1 MQQLMPILTVALQ
14 EGLLYACIGLGV
26 WVSFRV
32 LAFPDLTVDGA
43 FPLGAATAA
52 VLIVQG
58 QHPLVA
64 TASSIGAGMAAGL
77 FTALLNTKL
86 GINDLLS
93 GILTLTGLYSV
104 NLAIM
109 HGSNVALLNQ
119 VTLFQATAQLL
130 GTADRYLVAVLVP
143 AVAVLA
149 VGILLTA
156 FMHTQLGL
164 ALRATGDNEQM
175 IRGLGVNT
183 DRTKW
188 IGLALAN
195 GLVALAGSL
204 VAQSQ
209 GFADVGMGVGSI
221 VIGLAA
227 IILGERLVRARG
239 VGWSVSAVV
248 LGTIVYRVI
257 ISAALRAGLGPT
269 NLKLVTAVLVIIV
282 LAAPMLRARATVA
295 RRAGWVRG

>member
-1 MQQLMPILTVALQ
+1 MQQVVSILTVALQ
-14 EGLLYACIGLGV
+14 EGLLYACMGLGV

-32 LAFPDLTVDGA
+32 LAFPDLTVDGS
-43 FPLGAATAA
+43 FPLGAATGA

-64 TASSIGAGMAAGL
+64 TAASIGAGVAAGL

-119 VTLFQATAQLL
+119 ITLFQATARLL

-143 AVAVLA
+143 AVAVLI
-149 VGILLTA
+149 VGALLTA

-183 DRTKW
+183 NRTKW

-227 IILGERLVRARG
+227 IILGEQLVRARG

-248 LGTIVYRVI
+248 LGTVVYRVI

-269 NLKLVTAVLVIIV
+269 NLKLVTAALVIVV